1 MKARY
6 INEKF
11 TEEGDP
17 IRDMGIGL
25 YSPHD
30 FKSSDE
36 LNMFIAEM
44 LPSILRIRKL
54 PEDILD
60 DKCANYYLYFSKN
73 MESKLIR
80 LSKYVNKYLTVN
92 GKPASHKFSD
102 IHVALKKLH
111 PELKSWLR
119 EEYME

>member
-30 FKSSDE
+30 FKSFDE

-60 DKCANYYLYFSKN
+60 DKRANYYLYFSKN

-80 LSKYVNKYLTVN
+80 LSKYVTKYLTVN
-92 GKPASHKFSD
+92 GKPASTKFVN
-102 IHVALKKLH
+102 IHFALKKLH

-119 EEYME
+119 DEDME